1 MRLLPAHHLG
11 NVKGYHLQRLVRI
24 NSDYST
30 FNAHTRCEMKLA
42 PNCSGIRG
50 KIDSRKQ
57 RSVSDPYQ
65 RSMSNFS
72 RAASISM
79 MGMPR
84 YELQSIYEEQPK
96 SKIERIMEPLR
107 VEHIEEIIPSIP
119 PTPTHLKSMSISDA
133 SEVGYN
139 TLQREKSF
147 QTRTPTLSRISPSPG
162 LCADL
167 IVGSAAEVIYDYFA
181 THPEEANIHE
191 GEHVRVERL
200 DDGSG
205 WTLVSKSGITGIV
218 PTSYIKG
225 LVARESFSTLRQN
238 SQILDHG
245 MVKVLYTFTRSDSS
259 ELSVTEG
266 AAIRVIKED
275 DGSGWILATD
285 GKTQG
290 LLPANYVKPL
300 H

>member
-1 MRLLPAHHLG
+1 MRLLSAHHLG
-11 NVKGYHLQRLVRI
+11 NVKGDHLQGLVKI
-24 NSDYST
+24 YFYYST

-72 RAASISM
+72 RATSVSM

-84 YELQSIYEEQPK
+84 YDLQSIYEEQPK
-96 SKIERIMEPLR
+96 SKIERIMEPLL
-107 VEHIEEIIPSIP
+107 VEHTEEVIP
-119 PTPTHLKSMSISDA
+119 PTPTHLKSRSISEA
-133 SEVGYN
+133 SEMVSN
-139 TLQREKSF
+139 TPQREKSF
-147 QTRTPTLSRISPSPG
+147 VTRTPTLSRMSPSPA
-162 LCADL
+162 LFTDL
-167 IVGSAAEVIYDYFA
+167 VVGNAAEVIYDYFA
-181 THPEEANIHE
+181 THPEELNIHE
-191 GEHVRVERL
+191 GEHVRIERL

-205 WTLVSKSGITGIV
+205 WTLASKSGNTGIV

-225 LVARESFSTLRQN
+225 LVPRESFSTLRQS

-245 MVKVLYTFTRSDSS
+245 MAKVLYTFTRSDSS

-285 GKTQG
+285 GNTQG